1 MSQANEILLQMK
13 YARIINGLAE
23 RLHIDNRRALRL
35 FYESNTY
42 VYLRK
47 KVGDLHCMSDA
58 YLIDELMIEYTNKQ
72 GS

>member
-23 RLHIDNRRALRL
+23 RLHIDNRKALRL

-47 KVGDLHCMSDA
+47 KVGDLRAHGRTRQSRRRDPA
-58 YLIDELMIEYTNKQ
+58 
-72 GS
+72 

>member
-23 RLHIDNRRALRL
+23 RLHIDSRKALRL

-47 KVGDLHCMSDA
+47 KWETCIV
-58 YLIDELMIEYTNKQ
+58 
-72 GS
+72 